1 MGATIK
7 LLCFSQYLPSPKDL
21 RVWLRSY
28 RSKYLSEN
36 HKMKEDICITFIYI
50 LTHPN
55 LKIKLGIFLK
65 S

>member
-7 LLCFSQYLPSPKDL
+7 LLCFSPYLPSPKNL

-28 RSKYLSEN
+28 RSKYLEN
-36 HKMKEDICITFIYI
+36 HKMKEDICIIFIHI

-55 LKIKLGIFLK
+55 LKIKLGIFLNG
-65 S
+65 